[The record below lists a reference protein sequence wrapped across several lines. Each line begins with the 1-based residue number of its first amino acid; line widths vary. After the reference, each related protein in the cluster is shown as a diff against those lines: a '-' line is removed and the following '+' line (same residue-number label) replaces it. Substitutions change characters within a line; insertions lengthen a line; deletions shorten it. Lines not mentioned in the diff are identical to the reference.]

1 MLTPLDFQGKE
12 FLKAFRGYDT
22 EEVDKFFALVAR
34 DFERLYQDN
43 IEIKA
48 AIDRA
53 TNKIE
58 YFEQMEMTMN
68 TVISIA
74 QETASDVKKTG
85 KKQVESL
92 RQVAE
97 ANASKTIAEAKL
109 LSQEEIKSAENYSMK
124 TRKDADNYSL
134 KIRREAE
141 ELSEKIL
148 TEAKQEANK
157 IIQDAQNKFTINEQE
172 LSKRKSLFE
181 DYQIKIKELL
191 KEELDIITKYEQE

>member
-22 EEVDKFFALVAR
+22 EEVDKFFALVSR

-48 AIDRA
+48 AIARA
-53 TNKIE
+53 SNKIE

-74 QETASDVKKTG
+74 QETAADVKKTG
-85 KKQVESL
+85 KKQIECL

-97 ANASKTIAEAKL
+97 ANANKVVAEAKV
-109 LSQEEIKSAENYSMK
+109 LSQEEIKSAESYSSK
-124 TRKDADNYSL
+124 TRKEADTYSL
-134 KIRREAE
+134 KIRLEAE
-141 ELSEKIL
+141 ENSEKL
-148 TEAKQEANK
+148 LFKAKQEADK
-157 IIQDAQNKFTINEQE
+157 IIQDAQNNFTRTEQE
-172 LSKRKSLFE
+172 LSKRKHLFDE
-181 DYQIKIKELL
+181 YQIKIKDLL

>member
-22 EEVDKFFALVAR
+22 EEVDKFFALAAR
-34 DFERLYQDN
+34 DFERLYQEN

-48 AIDRA
+48 AIARA
-53 TNKIE
+53 SNKIE

-68 TVISIA
+68 TIISIA
-74 QETASDVKKTG
+74 QETAADVKKTG

-97 ANASKTIAEAKL
+97 AKADKLVAEAKVA
-109 LSQEEIKSAENYSMK
+109 SQEEIKSADIYSIK
-124 TRKDADNYSL
+124 TREEADNYSL
-134 KIRREAE
+134 TIRKEAE
-141 ELSEKIL
+141 EDSEKLL
-148 TEAKQEANK
+148 TEAKEEANN
-157 IIQDAQNKFTINEQE
+157 IIQDAQNRFTRNEQD
-172 LSKRKSLFE
+172 LSKRKNLFD

-191 KEELDIITKYEQE
+191 KEELDIITKHEQE

>member
-12 FLKAFRGYDT
+12 FLKTFRGYDT

-43 IEIKA
+43 VEIKA
-48 AIDRA
+48 ANARA
-53 TNKIE
+53 SNKIE

-74 QETASDVKKTG
+74 QETAADVKRTG

-97 ANASKTIAEAKL
+97 ANAAKLIAEAKV
-109 LSQEEIKSAENYSMK
+109 LSQEEIKSAEKYSLK
-124 TRKDADNYSL
+124 TREEADNYSL
-134 KIRREAE
+134 KVRKAADEEA
-141 ELSEKIL
+141 EKIL
-148 TEAKQEANK
+148 AEAKKEANN
-157 IIQDAQNKFTINEQE
+157 IIKDAQNIFTKNEQE
-172 LSKRKSLFE
+172 IAKRKNTI
-181 DYQIKIKELL
+181 DNYQIKIKELL